1 MIKLLCLITNNSSK
15 IEQEVKN
22 IFEINQLIF
31 SLVTRGIGTA
41 SPSILNYFGLEET
54 KKKIYFTI
62 IPDNQTGKIMRSI
75 NKRLSMNKRGN
86 GICFTVSISSSNK
99 YIKDKLI
106 KEREDSA
113 MQNNEDQYCLI
124 VTTVLEGYSENV
136 MNAAKKG
143 GATGGTIINGRSLGK
158 GGSHFLKM
166 NIEPEKDVILI
177 VAKEIDRMNIMTEI
191 TNKTGIKKEAKGLCF
206 SIPIEDIIGINH

>member
-1 MIKLLCLITNNSSK
+1 MQDFDRIAAAALKEYPILEAIVTYK
-15 IEQEVKN
+15 IDGYKN
-22 IFEINQLIF
+22 
-31 SLVTRGIGTA
+31 V
-41 SPSILNYFGLEET
+41 
-54 KKKIYFTI
+54 
-62 IPDNQTGKIMRSI
+62 D
-75 NKRLSMNKRGN
+75 
-86 GICFTVSISSSNK
+86 
-99 YIKDKLI
+99 IKDKLI

-191 TNKTGIKKEAKGLCF
+191 TNKTGIKKKLKGYVLVF
-206 SIPIEDIIGINH
+206 L